1 VKNYE
6 TIKSVEKWNF
16 LICRWQVIRI
26 DCSFGGEFQ
35 VYPGS
40 PDLYHAPFTV
50 KIINDNLG
58 VCQKGP
64 NTESDLE
71 WIDLVGIDRVA
82 TSNKKK
88 LVLAKMNYQQ
98 RLEKNVD
105 EKNVADDENVDGK
118 SANEIDELEHFI
130 KNYSVV
136 QYSIRNWVIS
146 RVVGQR
152 AKLFATLYD

>member
-1 VKNYE
+1 
-6 TIKSVEKWNF
+6 
-16 LICRWQVIRI
+16 
-26 DCSFGGEFQ
+26 
-35 VYPGS
+35 
-40 PDLYHAPFTV
+40 
-50 KIINDNLG
+50 
-58 VCQKGP
+58 
-64 NTESDLE
+64 
-71 WIDLVGIDRVA
+71 
-82 TSNKKK
+82 
-88 LVLAKMNYQQ
+88 MNYQQ